1 MTEIAHLLESPAE
14 QIAATVD
21 AAARAAASWAKTSR
35 TDRANSLR
43 AVADAMNRSAD
54 DLIPIVDSET
64 ALGATRLTGEL
75 ARTVH
80 QLRMFA
86 DVVEEGT
93 YLEVAIDHANLDA
106 PVPISGDI
114 RRWLVPIGPVAVF
127 SASNFPLAFS
137 VLGGDTASALAAG
150 CTVVVKAH
158 QGHPRTSDMV
168 LGIARNALRA
178 SGITE
183 DIIGLVHGREAGRSL
198 ISHPA
203 IAAAGFTGSVAGGKA
218 LAELAHARTH
228 PIPFFG
234 ELGSQ
239 NTFLVSSGAA
249 DARADAIADG
259 LANSVLLGNGQFCT
273 KPGLVFLPASPS
285 GQRIV
290 DVLADRIGSRP
301 ESAFLTGPVRDGFVA
316 GIGRLLDAT
325 GLTRLAG
332 SDTATAPSLWECEP
346 ALLGDEVL
354 EECFGPTAV
363 VVRYRD
369 QHELSG
375 LLDRVDPA
383 LTATFHTEQ
392 HERDFTTWILD
403 TIAPKAG
410 RIVANQYPTGVAV
423 TASMHHGGPSPSTTN
438 SQHTSVGATSIRRFL
453 RPIAFQNV
461 EQELLPAEL
470 RDMDGAAVLRRID
483 GTLSFNSRTST
494 GIVSSVYPNLPQ
506 LPRETP

>member
-1 MTEIAHLLESPAE
+1 MTGADRVLESSSEDVAV
-14 QIAATVD
+14 AVD
-21 AAARAAASWAKTSR
+21 AAVSASSAWAATSRSARASA
-35 TDRANSLR
+35 LR
-43 AVADAMNRSAD
+43 AVADALHASSA
-54 DLIPIVDSET
+54 DLIPVVDSET
-64 ALGATRLTGEL
+64 SLGTVRLTGEL

-86 DVVEEGT
+86 DVVEEGA
-93 YLEVAIDHANLDA
+93 YLEVAIDHANPDS

-114 RRWLVPIGPVAVF
+114 RRWLIAIGPVAVF

-178 SGITE
+178 CGVAE
-183 DIIGLVHGREAGRSL
+183 DVIGLVHGREAGRL
-198 ISHPA
+198 LVSHPA
-203 IAAAGFTGSVAGGKA
+203 IAAAGFTGSVAGGRA
-218 LAELAHARTH
+218 LADLAHARPH

-239 NTFLVSSGAA
+239 NTFVVSAGAA
-249 DARADAIADG
+249 DARSEAIAEG

-273 KPGLVFLPASPS
+273 KPGLVFLPDSAS
-285 GQRIV
+285 GQQIV
-290 DVLADRIGSRP
+290 DALSDLIGQRP
-301 ESAFLTGPVRDGFVA
+301 ESPFLTQAVRDGFVV
-316 GIGRLLDAT
+316 GTERLGDASGVT
-325 GLTRLAG
+325 QLSPAR
-332 SDTATAPSLWECEP
+332 TATAPSLWECDP
-346 ALLGDEVL
+346 GKLGSAVL

-369 QHELSG
+369 QDELSG

-383 LTATFHTEQ
+383 LTATFHTEPN
-392 HERDFTTWILD
+392 EKDFTTWLLG
-403 TIAPKAG
+403 TLSSKAG

-438 SQHTSVGATSIRRFL
+438 SQHTSVGATAIRRFL
-453 RPIAFQNV
+453 RPIAYQNV
-461 EQELLPAEL
+461 AQELLPAEL
-470 RDMDGAAVLRRID
+470 QDGAGAGVIRRID
-483 GTLSFNSRTST
+483 GSLFF
-494 GIVSSVYPNLPQ
+494 
-506 LPRETP
+506 

>member
-1 MTEIAHLLESPAE
+1 MNGIDHVMESSTEEVASA
-14 QIAATVD
+14 VD
-21 AAARAAASWAKTSR
+21 AAAVAAASWAKTSR
-35 TDRANSLR
+35 TDRASALR
-43 AVADAMNRSAD
+43 AIADALNDSSD
-54 DLIPIVDSET
+54 DLIPVVDSET
-64 ALGATRLTGEL
+64 SLGATRLTGEL

-86 DVVEEGT
+86 DVVEEGA
-93 YLEVAIDHANLDA
+93 YLEVAIDHANPDS

-168 LGIARNALRA
+168 LGIARSALRA
-178 SGITE
+178 SGLAE
-183 DIIGLVHGREAGRSL
+183 NVIGVVHGREAGRSL
-198 ISHPA
+198 ISHPV
-203 IAAAGFTGSVAGGKA
+203 IAAAGFTGSVAGGRA
-218 LAELAHARTH
+218 LAELAHQRPN

-239 NTFLVSSGAA
+239 NTFLVSPGAAEARSGA
-249 DARADAIADG
+249 IAEG

-273 KPGLVFLPASPS
+273 KPGLVFLPDSPS
-285 GQRIV
+285 GQQIV
-290 DVLADRIGSRP
+290 DGLADRIGNRP
-301 ESAFLTGPVRDGFVA
+301 ESAFLTRSGRDGFVD
-316 GIGRLLDAT
+316 GIERLGGAP
-325 GLTRLAG
+325 GLTRLTG
-332 SDTATAPSLWECEP
+332 RNTATAPSLWDCEP
-346 ALLGDEVL
+346 AQLGDAVL

-369 QHELSG
+369 QEELSG
-375 LLDRVDPA
+375 LLDRVEPA
-383 LTATFHTEQ
+383 LTATFHAEP
-392 HERDFTTWILD
+392 HEKALTSWILD
-403 TIAPKAG
+403 TLGPKAG

-438 SQHTSVGATSIRRFL
+438 SQHTSVGATAIRRFL

-470 RDMDGAAVLRRID
+470 QDGAGSGVLRRID
-483 GTLSFNSRTST
+483 GALT
-494 GIVSSVYPNLPQ
+494 I
-506 LPRETP
+506 